1 MLNSGTEAEKQA
13 ACWNW
18 WAGFLVRTVG
28 RLEQVRMDMSRK
40 VPQLVGPACDLLFV
54 LSADS
59 WFFYSLDGLNFS
71 KAFRLYYL
79 TWCPWSWEIML
90 SYRGTGLFSAKGGE
104 TETQKSKRICWFAL
118 RLGGQSWAWISGL
131 KPSPKF
137 LLWRVSPT
145 HAGELYQSTDF
156 QASFDFIYLRSK
168 IKQLPPLKKP
178 KLKKKIYYYASICCY
193 GKKK

>member
-1 MLNSGTEAEKQA
+1 
-13 ACWNW
+13 
-18 WAGFLVRTVG
+18 
-28 RLEQVRMDMSRK
+28 
-40 VPQLVGPACDLLFV
+40 
-54 LSADS
+54 
-59 WFFYSLDGLNFS
+59 
-71 KAFRLYYL
+71 
-79 TWCPWSWEIML
+79 ML

-118 RLGGQSWAWISGL
+118 RLGGQSWARISGL

-137 LLWRVSPT
+137 LLWPVSPT

-193 GKKK
+193 GKKNKVRKYKKTNKENKDHPLSCHITIHILGSIFLLWLCNVHI